1 MWSYRK
7 LETTCADGGLRF
19 SAAAGERRPRRSE
32 SARRRRYPYPQQART
47 APTYWSTSS
56 DRSSYFSKTG
66 LERLLLA

>member
-7 LETTCADGGLRF
+7 LETTCANGGLRF

-32 SARRRRYPYPQQART
+32 SARRSRYPYPQQART

-56 DRSSYFSKTG
+56 SSDRSSYFSSSNRPG
-66 LERLLLA
+66 Q